1 MMCRHIDVGM
11 VKPTGTLLTEENLRL
26 HRATLKSSNVAEANH
41 DVALSDDGDY
51 DAMHDIALRRAAS
64 LEALQAYGGCFVSG
78 FLAMQEPL
86 PWMSTATTQSTSN
99 RSIASSGSPR
109 PDSDTLSHTDT
120 RDATVERKRSWR
132 SLTRLRIAGRKLK

>member
-1 MMCRHIDVGM
+1 MCRHIDVRM
-11 VKPTGTLLTEENLRL
+11 PTTTQPKRIHLTEENLRL
-26 HRATLKSSNVAEANH
+26 HSATQIKPFDVSSTNLDDAQ
-41 DVALSDDGDY
+41 SDDGDIE
-51 DAMHDIALRRAAS
+51 IALRRAAS

-86 PWMSTATTQSTSN
+86 PWTSTASIQSSSS

-120 RDATVERKRSWR
+120 RDTPIERKRSWR
-132 SLTRLRIAGRKLK
+132 SLTKLRSAKSKVK